1 MGAEAW
7 VLKGEVVYIT
17 KTVTRTRFEGPQHA
31 THWNARRPQAGHV
44 MQAAGGRKVGLSARE
59 AATAG
64 RSERLPGWRE
74 VLLLLLLL
82 VPGREHRNVA
92 ATIEGIAAARRL
104 RCMRHSL
111 CCAIQLNLF
120 CSVLSH

>member
-7 VLKGEVVYIT
+7 VLKGEVVSHQEDQNKVRGT
-17 KTVTRTRFEGPQHA
+17 AARNC
-31 THWNARRPQAGHV
+31 WNGSPHRRPQAGRPRD
-44 MQAAGGRKVGLSARE
+44 AGSRREKVGPPARE

-74 VLLLLLLL
+74 VLVLLVLL

-92 ATIEGIAAARRL
+92 ATIEGIAAVRRL
-104 RCMRHSL
+104 FCMRLSL
-111 CCAIQLNLF
+111 CCAIQLQSIL
-120 CSVLSH
+120 